1 MTLRDMIV
9 KFGFVVDE
17 SSQKKAEN
25 SIKSIKSV
33 ATKLLGTLAI
43 GFSLKNMNALAEEFN
58 GINGKIKNA
67 TKELGDQEE
76 IQKKLLQSANDLR
89 MSYGNT
95 ATAVSNL
102 VQNSNGLFGS
112 VDDAVE
118 FNNLTTKVFKTARKS
133 EAEITSLQDAM
144 NKSFA
149 KGTVDVGTINQLIEK
164 SPDAVRYLNKQLGT
178 TTEGLQKMASAG
190 KISLS
195 DLRDAFTKNA
205 DEIDKNFD
213 DLDYSL
219 SDAFLNIRNQ
229 WGLFC
234 DSLWTGA
241 GIGNSVGKMMVRA
254 FTSLMD
260 LLKKLQPTIEKIIKF
275 ALSGVRTAM
284 DLITRLM
291 NFIGRIVNRLGGVE
305 KVLKLL
311 AIVAGAVWVAL
322 NAGKI
327 LSFLKDMGK
336 LLTGINLKVMAL
348 IAVIVLIALIVEDFI
363 AFMKGDDSV
372 IGEIFKRAG
381 IDADEVREKILAAWG
396 KIKEFLTAAW
406 EFLKNLGKKTAE
418 SLKQF
423 WNKNGDSI
431 KSTALKVWNFIWN
444 TLKRI
449 WNNLSKLATQ
459 IFNGLKDFWAQWG
472 DEIQQAFGVLWEGI
486 KSIIQIA
493 LDAILALVNFWIAVF
508 SGDWEG
514 AWQYLKEFVSSIW
527 EGIKTVISTVLQII
541 WIFIQDK
548 VNSIKE
554 KFLTTFTNIKTGIS
568 NKMGAIKTTIT
579 TKLSEAI
586 KFITDLPSK
595 AITWGEDFIDGL
607 IQGIKNKIG
616 AVKDAVK
623 GVAETITSYLHFS
636 VPDEG
641 PLTKYESWM
650 PDFMQGLAKG
660 IKGNENLV
668 LDRVKSLAGNM
679 AMFAKAAN
687 ANVAAAAGTVSNRST
702 NITQNNTFQNSYSG
716 GERQTQANVSK
727 GMNQSA
733 TDATKLLARG
743 LAYSI

>member
-1 MTLRDMIV
+1 VTLYDLLV
-9 KFGFVVDE
+9 KFGFKIDKD
-17 SSQKKAEN
+17 SQKKAEN
-25 SIKSIKSV
+25 SIKDIKSV

-58 GINGKIKNA
+58 NINGKIKNA
-67 TKELGDQEE
+67 TRELGDQEE
-76 IQKKLLQSANDLR
+76 IQKKILQSANDLR

-118 FNNLTTKVFKTARKS
+118 FNNLTTKVFKTAAKS

-149 KGTVDVGTINQLIEK
+149 KGAVDAGTINQLIEK

-205 DEIDKNFD
+205 EEIDKNFE
-213 DLDYSL
+213 DLDYNL

-241 GIGNSVGKMMVRA
+241 GIGNSVSKMMVRG

-260 LLKKLQPTIEKIIKF
+260 LLKKLQPTIEKIIKM

-284 DLITRLM
+284 DFLNRLAT
-291 NFIGRIVNRLGGVE
+291 FIGRIVNRLGGAE
-305 KVLKLL
+305 KALKLL

-322 NAGKI
+322 NGGKI

-336 LLTGINLKVMAL
+336 LLLGINLKVLAL

-372 IGEIFKRAG
+372 IGALFEKAG
-381 IDADEVREKILAAWG
+381 IDANAAREKILEAWG
-396 KIKEFLTAAW
+396 KVKEFLSAAW
-406 EFLKNLGKKTAE
+406 EFLKNLGKKTIE
-418 SLKQF
+418 KLKEF
-423 WNKNGDSI
+423 WARNGDSI
-431 KSTALKVWNFIWN
+431 KSTALKVWNFILN
-444 TLKRI
+444 ILKRI
-449 WNNLSKLATQ
+449 WNNLSKDAIM
-459 IFNGLKDFWAQWG
+459 IFNGLKNFWAEWG
-472 DEIQQAFGVLWEGI
+472 DEIKQAFGVLWEGI
-486 KSIIQIA
+486 QKIFQIA
-493 LDAILALVNFWIAVF
+493 LDAILSLVNFWIAVF
-508 SGDWEG
+508 TGDWEG

-527 EGIKTVISTVLQII
+527 EGIKTVISTVLEII
-541 WIFIQDK
+541 RILFQDK
-548 VNSIKE
+548 FNSIKE
-554 KFLTTFTNIKTGIS
+554 KILTTFTNIKTGIS
-568 NKMGAIKTTIT
+568 NKMSAIKTTIT
-579 TKLSEAI
+579 TKLGEAI

-607 IQGIKNKIG
+607 IQGIKNKIN

-623 GVAETITSYLHFS
+623 GVAESITSYLHFS

-660 IKGNENLV
+660 IKGNEDLV

-679 AMFAKAAN
+679 AMFAKTAN
-687 ANVAAAAGTVSNRST
+687 ANVAAAAGTVNNRST

-716 GERQTQANVSK
+716 GDRQTQANVSK

-733 TDATKLLARG
+733 GDATKLLARG